1 MRLTKHFTLEEMTA
15 SDSATKMGIS
25 NVPTLMQID
34 NLTTLCNNVL
44 EPIREHFEKPILVS
58 SGYRSRT
65 LNVAIG
71 GSKTSQHCYG
81 QAVDINNKGSE
92 LLNAQ
97 IFNWIKDNLEY
108 DQLIWEFGNS
118 KEPDWVHVS
127 FAPVNRKQ
135 VLKATKANG
144 KSTYKLW
151 QK

>member
-1 MRLTKHFTLEEMTA
+1 MKLTKHFDLKEMTQ
-15 SDSATKMGIS
+15 SDSATKLGII
-25 NVPTLMQID
+25 NVPTQSQIE
-34 NLTTLCNNVL
+34 NLTLLCNKVL
-44 EPIREHFEKPILVS
+44 EPIRVHFDKPILIS
-58 SGYRSRT
+58 SGYRSRN

-97 IFNWIKDNLEY
+97 IFSFIKDNLDY
-108 DQLIWEFGNS
+108 DQLIWEFGTS

-127 FAPVNRKQ
+127 YATVNRKQ
-135 VLKATKANG
+135 VLKATKLNG
-144 KSTYKLW
+144 KTTYKLW

>member
-25 NVPTLMQID
+25 NVPTEAQII
-34 NLTTLCNNVL
+34 NLTVLCYKVL
-44 EPIREHFEKPILVS
+44 EPVREHFEKPILVS
-58 SGYRSRT
+58 SGYRSRN

-97 IFNWIKDNLEY
+97 IFHWIKDNLEY

-127 FAPVNRKQ
+127 FASVNRKQ
-135 VLKATKANG
+135 VLKATKVNG
-144 KSTYKLW
+144 KPIYKLW

>member
-15 SDSATKMGIS
+15 SESAIKLGIN
-25 NVPTLMQID
+25 NVPTEAQII
-34 NLTTLCNNVL
+34 NLTVLCDKVL
-44 EPIREHFEKPILVS
+44 EPVREHFEKPILVS

-97 IFNWIKDNLEY
+97 IFFWIKDNLEY

-118 KEPDWVHVS
+118 KEPEWVHVS
-127 FAPVNRKQ
+127 FASVNRKQ
-135 VLKATKANG
+135 VLKATKVNG